1 MIFIFTLIGLMIIF
15 LKKYSNKKILNLFLK
30 LIFEINLGK
39 TMNFLHE
46 NELKENQNQ
55 IFVV

>member
-1 MIFIFTLIGLMIIF
+1 MIIF